1 MARSFGD
8 PSKVRKCSKSNLH
21 WPIYNE
27 FHYCNYVWKTLPS
40 NHLTRPL
47 LQQHPPQNC
56 RTMPGQTFV
65 PPISYDSHSQKWT
78 KTIKGLL
85 EKKNKAKEKHVR
97 KLEKKKK
104 KKKKKKKMIKKFVHK
119 KIPNKRHKHNKDQV
133 KGENGPTLF
142 GLLFASVA
150 LYSNPSY
157 HQC

>member
-104 KKKKKKKMIKKFVHK
+104 KKKKKLL
-119 KIPNKRHKHNKDQV
+119 KI
-133 KGENGPTLF
+133 F
-142 GLLFASVA
+142 
-150 LYSNPSY
+150 
-157 HQC
+157 